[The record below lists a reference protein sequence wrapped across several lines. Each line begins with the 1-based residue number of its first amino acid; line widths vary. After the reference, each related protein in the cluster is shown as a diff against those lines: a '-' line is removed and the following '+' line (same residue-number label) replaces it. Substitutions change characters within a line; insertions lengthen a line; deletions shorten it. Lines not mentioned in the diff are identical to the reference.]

1 MRNKVIKYLLLI
13 VLIAFLGYKSVY
25 FRKLDEVKA
34 ASSSKAFNATT
45 FARNFYDTKLLL
57 RTDSAVD
64 LSVLISLLRSEPG
77 QAFEK
82 YSHALAIGNIRYFL
96 VRGEGKVTS
105 IGDYATAVELTDQSA
120 KANINIATEFVYGN
134 AIRDASG
141 LLNLN
146 DFGNT
151 ADFNSISENINSIVR
166 NEVLPGFVAKAK
178 PGIDVSFAGAIEL
191 NEKYLDID
199 SIEVIP
205 IQLSVLD

>member
-199 SIEVIP
+199 SIEVIR